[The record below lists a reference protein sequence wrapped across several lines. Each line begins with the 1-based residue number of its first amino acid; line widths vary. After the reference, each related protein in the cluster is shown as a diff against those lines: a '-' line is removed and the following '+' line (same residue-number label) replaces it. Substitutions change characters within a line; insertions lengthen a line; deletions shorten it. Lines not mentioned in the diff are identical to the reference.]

1 MELYYASCAAG
12 IERVLVS
19 EVERLPGTRIEEA
32 TVSFYGG
39 ILFQTESSPE
49 DVFKLRAADN
59 VYAYLGHFKDVPV
72 DKDGALSY
80 LKSLASKISWE
91 PALLLFRKW
100 QAMQDRVLQSPLT
113 FRVTC
118 ERKCLKMKKHPF
130 SSVDVAAALGES
142 VYNLHNWPADMR
154 CYNVEVFAWLRD
166 SELLVAIGLLY
177 GKPTEQVVDGRKAPR
192 PSRSDS
198 QLYSKRLYRKALV
211 PTSLRP
217 SVAYALVQLGHI
229 KCGDVVLDP
238 MCGCGTIPLE
248 AADCF
253 RGQLLCLGG
262 DISPCAVAA
271 AGENARGSDACD
283 ILQWNA
289 TFMPVRSGCVDW
301 VICDMPF
308 GVRCGSTQARD
319 WLCPKVTLEIARVL
333 RQETGVAVLMSQGKA
348 MKQEMENTTY
358 LKLLQQY
365 EADMEGILVEIYIAQ
380 RTSQPIQ
387 SLEKVSQKAP
397 CKLKEIKLLCSWPFR
412 FEGGFYIYK
421 LSFD

>member
-12 IERVLVS
+12 VERVLVS

-72 DKDGALSY
+72 HKDGALSY

-91 PALLLFRKW
+91 PALLLFQKW
-100 QAMQDRVLQSPLT
+100 QAMQDRMLQSPLT

-253 RGQLLCLGG
+253 RGQVLCLGG
-262 DISPCAVAA
+262 DISPSAVAA
-271 AGENARGSDACD
+271 AGENARGILELNCGMLLSCLCD
-283 ILQWNA
+283 PDVWTGSSVTCPLVFA
-289 TFMPVRSGCVDW
+289 VYTGSRLALSKSYSGDCTR
-301 VICDMPF
+301 IK
-308 GVRCGSTQARD
+308 TRD
-319 WLCPKVTLEIARVL
+319 WCCCSYVARQSNEAGNGEHNILEAFAAIR
-333 RQETGVAVLMSQGKA
+333 S
-348 MKQEMENTTY
+348 
-358 LKLLQQY
+358 
-365 EADMEGILVEIYIAQ
+365 
-380 RTSQPIQ
+380 
-387 SLEKVSQKAP
+387 
-397 CKLKEIKLLCSWPFR
+397 
-412 FEGGFYIYK
+412 
-421 LSFD
+421 

>member
-12 IERVLVS
+12 VERVLVS

-72 DKDGALSY
+72 HKDGALSY

-91 PALLLFRKW
+91 PALLLFQKW
-100 QAMQDRVLQSPLT
+100 QAMQDRMLQSPLT

-142 VYNLHNWPADMR
+142 VYNLHNWPADM
-154 CYNVEVFAWLRD
+154 
-166 SELLVAIGLLY
+166 
-177 GKPTEQVVDGRKAPR
+177 RKAPR

-253 RGQLLCLGG
+253 RGQVLCLGG
-262 DISPCAVAA
+262 DISPSAVAA
-271 AGENARGSDACD
+271 AGENARGILELNWFVAFLLITGSDACD

-289 TFMPVRSGCVDW
+289 TFMPLRSGCVDW

-319 WLCPKVTLEIARVL
+319 WRCPKVTLEIARVL

-348 MKQEMENTTY
+348 MKQEMESTTY

-397 CKLKEIKLLCSWPFR
+397 CKLILISFR
-412 FEGGFYIYK
+412 FEGGFYNYK